1 MREKEDFLAEFS
13 FFAEVGEKIGAKI
26 NLHENT
32 VGVVIAPIA
41 HLKVCAIW
49 QINSTSYH
57 ATTPLGVF
65 RHGGKRSRAAK
76 KSERTLPCRKKKFL
90 CLAGTDA
97 CGPHSSRHIAGG
109 SRTDS

>member
-32 VGVVIAPIA
+32 VGAVIAPIA
-41 HLKVCAIW
+41 HLKVGAIW
-49 QINSTSYH
+49 PINITSYH

-65 RHGGKRSRAAK
+65 RHGGKKSR
-76 KSERTLPCRKKKFL
+76 RTANTVRKPPFPHKKFTFL
-90 CLAGTDA
+90 SDTNA
-97 CGPHSSRHIAGG
+97 CVPH
-109 SRTDS
+109 